1 MREQEEIGIIATT
14 IIVAF
19 ALIVAINSENY
30 IELKQEKKDIIP
42 INLDFVNCDTKKL
55 NTSVPFIIKIIHD
68 PIIEQKLL
76 TFHNNP
82 DSVMIFEKTNYEL
95 IMSSKSKDHWF
106 LQISLTYTEAKNR
119 DVRIEYD
126 SSLGKGFR
134 EISQNSK
141 DWCYIFEI
149 NSQG

>member
-1 MREQEEIGIIATT
+1 MREAEELGIIATT

-19 ALIVAINSENY
+19 ALLVAINSENY
-30 IELKQEKKDIIP
+30 IELKQEKKDIP
-42 INLDFVNCDTKKL
+42 LNLDFVNCDIKKL

-68 PIIEQKLL
+68 PILDQKII

-82 DSVMIFEKTNYEL
+82 NSIMIFEKTNNEL

-141 DWCYIFEI
+141 DWCYSFEI